1 MKLTPLAALG
11 RQGLAAALKAG
22 ELNLHLGP
30 FVTSLKSRSSL
41 VTDFLMDTYRDCP
54 VSVDADELVDYALS
68 VGPPNW
74 IRRFIRPQV
83 MPDPGFY
90 FPAIPLPA
98 HMAALA
104 LEMGMNLSAA
114 LQCFRFTMFHAGV
127 VAKDDRAIVIAAN
140 SGGGKSTLTA
150 AMMERGFRLL
160 SDEFAVLRRDEAKL
174 MPYPRPVSLK
184 KASVDIVRAFAGDD
198 AVSPA
203 LEGTPKGTV
212 AYRRARESDI
222 AAMMQPAV
230 ARLIVFPKFSTDATA
245 AAEPVDAADALMR
258 LIAGSPNYQVIGEE
272 AFRSTLQM
280 MQGAKAFEITYGNT
294 EDSILLVEDLWAT
307 VMS

>member
-1 MKLTPLAALG
+1 MSLTPLEALG
-11 RQGLAAALKAG
+11 RDKITAALKAG
-22 ELNLHLGP
+22 HLNLHLGP
-30 FVTSLKSRSSL
+30 FVTSLKSRSDL
-41 VTDFLMDTYRDCP
+41 VADFLMDTYRDCP
-54 VSVDADELVDYALS
+54 VSVDADELVDYVLS
-68 VGPPNW
+68 VGPPNRL
-74 IRRFIRPQV
+74 RRFIRPQV
-83 MPDPGFY
+83 LPDPGFY

-98 HMAALA
+98 RMAALA

-127 VAKDDRAIVIAAN
+127 VAKDDKAIMIAAN

-150 AMMERGFRLL
+150 AMMEQGFRLL
-160 SDEFAVLRRDEAKL
+160 SDEFAVLRRDGLGL

-212 AYRRARESDI
+212 AYRRARASDI
-222 AAMMQPAV
+222 AAMAQPAEPK
-230 ARLIVFPKFSTDATA
+230 LIIFPKFEVEAEASI
-245 AAEPVDAADALMR
+245 EPVEPADALMR
-258 LIAGSPNYQVIGEE
+258 LIAGSPNYQVIGED

-280 MQGAKAFEITYGNT
+280 MQGVKSFEIAYGNT
-294 EDSILLVEDLWAT
+294 EDSIRLVESLWAEAT
-307 VMS
+307 P